1 MIGLLTGTVYQKLK
15 NPIILM
21 VGGVGYCVHV
31 PPNVLNVLTQD
42 ATHTLFIHTHVRDD
56 ALDLY
61 GFSSQDQL
69 DLFTLLL
76 TVSGIGPRTAL
87 AIIDRGAPEIYKAI
101 AKGDVD
107 FFTTI
112 PRLGKKNAQKII
124 IELKS
129 KLGSIGDLDLSED
142 ISGQTGQLL
151 DALMAMGFARKEA
164 IVAIKKLTTSEQTLE
179 QKIRKSLQF
188 LGRNNS

>member
-1 MIGLLTGTVYQKLK
+1 MIGVLTGSVYQKLR

-31 PPNVLNVLTQD
+31 PPSLMNKLTIGD
-42 ATHTLFIHTHVRDD
+42 SHTMFIHTHVREDS
-56 ALDLY
+56 LDLY
-61 GFSSQDQL
+61 GFFGQDEL
-69 DLFTLLL
+69 DLFNLLL

-87 AIIDRGAPEIYKAI
+87 AIIDRGVPLLHKAI

-129 KLGSIGDLDLSED
+129 KLGSIEDLDLSED
-142 ISGQTGQLL
+142 SSGQTEQIL
-151 DALMAMGFARKEA
+151 DALLAMGFARKEA
-164 IVAIKKLTTSEQTLE
+164 IVAIKKLTPNEQTIE
-179 QKIRKSLQF
+179 AQIRKSLQF
-188 LGRNNS
+188 LAK

>member
-1 MIGLLTGTVYQKLK
+1 MIGVLTGTVYQKHK
-15 NPIILM
+15 NPIIIM

-31 PPNVLNVLTQD
+31 PLNLINALKAGD
-42 ATHTLFIHTHVRDD
+42 THTLFIHTHVRED

-61 GFSSQDQL
+61 GFVSQDQL
-69 DLFTLLL
+69 DLFNLLL

-87 AIIDRGAPEIYKAI
+87 VIIDRGVPLIHSAI
-101 AKGDVD
+101 AKADVD

-129 KLGSIGDLDLSED
+129 KLGSIGDLDLSEEV
-142 ISGQTGQLL
+142 SGQTEQVLNALL
-151 DALMAMGFARKEA
+151 VMGFAKKEA
-164 IVAIKKLTTSEQTLE
+164 IVAIKKLTPSEQTLE
-179 QKIRKSLQF
+179 QQVRKALQF
-188 LGRNNS
+188 LGKK